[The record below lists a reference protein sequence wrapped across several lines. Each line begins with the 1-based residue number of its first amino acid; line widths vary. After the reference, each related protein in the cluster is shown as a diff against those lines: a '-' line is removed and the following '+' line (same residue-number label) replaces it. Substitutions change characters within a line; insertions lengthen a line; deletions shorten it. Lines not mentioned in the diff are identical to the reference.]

1 MRRLTLQG
9 ARWHQHGLH
18 KTCLPR
24 RSPSFAVLP
33 RPFST
38 TPKLYSGDGNQKIIV
53 RNIEQSI
60 TNSKDN
66 FEVDLESIE
75 RAEQNKVKERIKKL
89 EDELKLVKDGFFA
102 PDSEFMRSL
111 SEEDRKRALEAV
123 RKYAAEHNWKQEDER
138 DEIMQKKLDAELD
151 QVLQM
156 ELDKLEAEEE
166 ELWNPSK
173 GLSGLEEPQ
182 EAEEAPEAPEAVEPE
197 KEPYEVELKVPES
210 HHAYVMRFNK
220 ALKTLAGTPT
230 LAEKQYAWKSYRR
243 CKEALPF
250 FLDIAPEE
258 SIAMLWES
266 QRPISEPSEKIPPRH
281 LAILAED
288 ILATGRILEA
298 GQWVD
303 YIDALRRD
311 GLEEKALTLWRERE
325 PDLSQYT
332 ADEKKQYWNLGVRL
346 FVANSKPKNA
356 QDAAIIY
363 LSLDP
368 SHNARILI
376 PVINCWAE
384 GDGLENDARAWTL
397 YLHLKTTLGAD
408 ITMADYDEVSVGLLK
423 SGKIN
428 LALAV
433 FKDMMLTG
441 QNSPAES
448 DALYKASLGLVGK
461 LHSDSIN
468 EADVNKVSLASLTI
482 LPRKFQNKFFYASWI
497 KKLIGMREVD
507 AAAKVVELMYE
518 RGVQPDAKHLNGL
531 VGAWLR
537 EGSSAARQKAEGL
550 GWSMIQKRVDRVWG
564 NQPGSPSLQD
574 AQPEGP
580 IPAYMERIVP
590 AGNIETFSILLLHY
604 TRRDNDAM
612 INYLVECLDK
622 AQLRPNTFFAN
633 HLLYRELRKQNIAG
647 VWSGYKNTM
656 STIRPDL
663 ETFACLWDCGK
674 IQYDR
679 TRSNFNAQ
687 FPSARALYSEMDRWY
702 SNLPSHLQKDTQ
714 DAFSKDLYD
723 HIIRCFCLSLDP
735 QGTLVAL
742 RALKKTFGFFPDA
755 DTARILVFLVVRL
768 IPIGDEATLPK
779 RRHRRIA
786 STPRAKENL
795 QYVSKLL
802 HRLREQKTLQAA
814 KEGIYLDD
822 MDQEFHME
830 FEVDLLCDLLRV
842 VLRSMPRNPAKIEAG
857 IQTAANE
864 MGVGDLYLG
873 EPPSYDV

>member
-18 KTCLPR
+18 KACLPR
-24 RSPSFAVLP
+24 RSPSFFSIP

-38 TPKLYSGDGNQKIIV
+38 TPKLYFGDGKQKITV

-60 TNSKDN
+60 TNPQDS
-66 FEVDLESIE
+66 FEVDLDSTEQ
-75 RAEQNKVKERIKKL
+75 AEQNRVKTQIREL
-89 EDELKLVKDGFFA
+89 EKELKVLKDGPFA

-111 SEEDRKRALEAV
+111 SEEDRKRALETIA
-123 RKYAAEHNWKQEDER
+123 KYAAEHNWKEEDER
-138 DEIMQKKLDAELD
+138 DEKMKKRIDAEFD
-151 QVLQM
+151 RVMQREM
-156 ELDKLEAEEE
+156 DKLEAEEE
-166 ELWNPSK
+166 ELWDPNRE
-173 GLSGLEEPQ
+173 LSSSDQTPEP
-182 EAEEAPEAPEAVEPE
+182 VEPT
-197 KEPYEVELKVPES
+197 KESYEVELKVPES
-210 HHAYVMRFNK
+210 HHAFVVRFNK
-220 ALKTLAGTPT
+220 ALKTLAGTPS

-243 CKEALPF
+243 CKEAFPF

-266 QRPISEPSEKIPPRH
+266 QRPNLAPSGKMPPRH
-281 LAILAED
+281 LTTLAED
-288 ILATGRILEA
+288 ILSSGRVLEA

-303 YIDALRRD
+303 YLDALCRD
-311 GLEEKALTLWRERE
+311 GHKEKALTLWRERE

-332 ADEKKQYWNLGVRL
+332 ANEKKQYWDLGVRL
-346 FVANSKPKNA
+346 FVANSRPKNA

-376 PVINCWAE
+376 PVINCWAQ
-384 GDGLENDARAWTL
+384 GDGPENTTRAWTL
-397 YLHLKTTLGAD
+397 YLHLKTSLGAD
-408 ITMADYDEVSVGLLK
+408 ITMADYDAVSVGLLK
-423 SGKIN
+423 SGKVN
-428 LALAV
+428 LAIAV

-497 KKLIGMREVD
+497 KKLIGMKEID

-518 RGVQPDAKHLNGL
+518 RGVQPDPKHLNGL
-531 VGAWLR
+531 IGAWLR
-537 EGSSAARQKAEGL
+537 EGSASGRQKAEGL
-550 GWSMIQKRVDRVWG
+550 GWAMIQERVDRVWG
-564 NQPGSPSLQD
+564 SQPAKPSVRD
-574 AQPEGP
+574 AQPGDS
-580 IPAYMERIVP
+580 IPEYMQRTVP
-590 AGNIETFSILLLHY
+590 PGNIETFSILLLHY
-604 TRRDNDAM
+604 TRRDKDALV
-612 INYLVECLDK
+612 NHLVECLDK
-622 AQLRPNTFFAN
+622 AQIRPNTFFAN
-633 HLLYRELRKQNIAG
+633 HLLYRELRKQNILG
-647 VWSGYKNTM
+647 VWSGYQNTK

-679 TRSNFNAQ
+679 TRSKFNAQ
-687 FPSARALYSEMDRWY
+687 FPSARALYSEMNQWY
-702 SNLPSHLQKDTQ
+702 SSLTPHLQSSAQK
-714 DAFSKDLYD
+714 AFSKDLYD

-735 QGTLVAL
+735 QGTIVAL
-742 RALKKTFGFFPDA
+742 RAMKQTFGFFPDA

-768 IPIGDEATLPK
+768 IPTGDEAKLHK

-795 QYVSKLL
+795 QYVGNLL
-802 HRLREQKTLQAA
+802 DRLRDQKTIQAA

-822 MDQEFHME
+822 MDQEFHMN
-830 FEVDLLCDLLRV
+830 FEVDLMCDLLRV
-842 VLRSMPRNPAKIEAG
+842 VLRSMRRNPAKIESS
-857 IQTAANE
+857 IQNAADE
-864 MGVGDLYLG
+864 MDLGNLYLG
-873 EPPSYDV
+873 EPPPDDV